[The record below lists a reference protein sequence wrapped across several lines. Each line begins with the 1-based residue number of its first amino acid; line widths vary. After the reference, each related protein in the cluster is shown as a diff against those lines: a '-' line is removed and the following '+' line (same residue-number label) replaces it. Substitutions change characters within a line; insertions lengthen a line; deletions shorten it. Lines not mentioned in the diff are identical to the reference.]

1 MKKADES
8 QQLTE
13 GEQQTFHEL
22 YQKYHERVYSTCL
35 RMTQNASESEDLT
48 QEVFIRLFR
57 TIGSFRGESA
67 FTTWLHR
74 LTVNRVLMH
83 FRKRKRRPDQISE
96 KGELPA
102 YIVAGTD
109 DPRRMIIVDHILLSE
124 VIAKLPEGYRQAI
137 ILHDI
142 QGLEHR
148 EIAERRGR
156 SIGTSKS
163 QLHKGRVML
172 RRLIRGG
179 HQHVNDS
186 YSLTPSERAPALQ

>member
-1 MKKADES
+1 MRFVKEDRMSKSDETR
-8 QQLTE
+8 QLTDSD
-13 GEQQTFHEL
+13 QKTFHEL
-22 YQKYHERVYSTCL
+22 YQKYHERVYSICL

-48 QEVFIRLFR
+48 QDVFIGLFR

-96 KGELPA
+96 EGELPA
-102 YIVAGTD
+102 YIVAGTE
-109 DPRRMIIVDHILLSE
+109 DPKRMRIVERILLSE
-124 VIAKLPEGYRQAI
+124 VITKLPEGYRQAI

-142 QGLEHR
+142 EGLEHR
-148 EIAERRGR
+148 EIAERRGS

-163 QLHKGRVML
+163 QLHKGRAML
-172 RRLIRGG
+172 RKLIGG
-179 HQHVNDS
+179 RQ
-186 YSLTPSERAPALQ
+186 RANRQSVVSTI

>member
-1 MKKADES
+1 MKKAGES

-13 GEQQTFHEL
+13 REQQTFHEL
-22 YQKYHERVYSTCL
+22 YQKYHERVYSICL
-35 RMTQNASESEDLT
+35 RMTQNAPESEDLT
-48 QEVFIRLFR
+48 QEVFIGLFR

-83 FRKRKRRPDQISE
+83 FRKHKRRPDQISE

-102 YIVAGTD
+102 YIVAGTE
-109 DPRRMIIVDHILLSE
+109 DPKRMRIVDRILLSE

-172 RRLIRGG
+172 RRLIGGG
-179 HQHVNDS
+179 HQQVNGQS
-186 YSLTPSERAPALQ
+186 VALPV